1 MCLKQGSDVQSPH
14 ISPVQQTGL
23 GFCCRCTVCS
33 HYWTG
38 PGAGPGLTNTLKRT
52 YTHTH
57 DLAGTI
63 KCDWKHWKNLTKV
76 KETAGKLLQIDNC
89 WITFT
94 LQLDS
99 WKACIMR
106 AHTHN
111 DTQTHRHNGTHFA
124 SLVTGWLT
132 EGQAV
137 ATWLPLSLCSHKHTT
152 PYVPL
157 LINCV
162 PAAVYSSCNLL
173 LLCVLAVTSTNSA
186 SFCELLSKMYQIVNV
201 R

>member
-14 ISPVQQTGL
+14 ISPMQQTGL

-57 DLAGTI
+57 YLAGTI

-94 LQLDS
+94 ARFMKSLHH
-99 WKACIMR
+99 AC
-106 AHTHN
+106 AHTATRRHI
-111 DTQTHRHNGTHFA
+111 DTMGHTLQVLWQDDWQKDR
-124 SLVTGWLT
+124 L
-132 EGQAV
+132 
-137 ATWLPLSLCSHKHTT
+137 LPHDFLSLSAHTNT
-152 PYVPL
+152 QLPMFH
-157 LINCV
+157 C
-162 PAAVYSSCNLL
+162 
-173 LLCVLAVTSTNSA
+173 
-186 SFCELLSKMYQIVNV
+186 
-201 R
+201 